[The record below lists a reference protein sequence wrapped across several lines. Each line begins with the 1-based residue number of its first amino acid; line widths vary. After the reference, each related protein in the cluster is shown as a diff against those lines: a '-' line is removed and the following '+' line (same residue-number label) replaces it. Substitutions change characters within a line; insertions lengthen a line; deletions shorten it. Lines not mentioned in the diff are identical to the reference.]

1 MTKEKGLKKGQLTEE
16 QKKLAIDMAAEGK
29 SITQIVDSLCVSNH
43 QFLMLRQN
51 DPVFSESFERARH
64 EGLEHIADNL
74 LVVADEYADV
84 QRARLKSDNAKWL
97 LSKRKPKIYG
107 DKIDVNINQTID
119 ISGALSEAKQRAL
132 PIRDVTPKEKDN
144 DNE

>member
-1 MTKEKGLKKGQLTEE
+1 MTKENETKKQYLTEE

-29 SITQIVDSLCVSNH
+29 SITQIVDALCVSNYA
-43 QFLMLRQN
+43 FMKMRQH
-51 DPVFSESFERARH
+51 DPLFEQSFEHARH

-74 LVVADEYADV
+74 LVVADEYTDV